1 MDKATFLGF
10 LLGITTVV
18 GAIVLGGDSAQ
29 FLYPPAILI
38 VLGGTLAGTL
48 IKFSLGQVGNSLKVA
63 FMAFRLPAEHPR
75 DLIERSKEIA
85 TVSRKNGL
93 LALEDEETPNDFYRK
108 GLQMLVDGLDP
119 ETVQRALR
127 EELEHAWERHEIGQ
141 RVFRSIGEQAPAF
154 GMIGTLVGLVQMLG
168 NLENPEAVGPG
179 MAVAL
184 LTTLYGA
191 VFAQLVAIPIA
202 DNLEQRAEAE
212 HTNHSLIMEA
222 VGLVQQGANTHL
234 MEELLGAYLPGRER
248 EKDERAEGREGA
260 S

>member
-1 MDKATFLGF
+1 MDKATFIGF

-18 GAIVLGGDSAQ
+18 GAIVLGGESAQ
-29 FLYPPAILI
+29 FLYPPALLI
-38 VLGGTLAGTL
+38 VFGGTLAGTL
-48 IKFSLGQVGNSLKVA
+48 IKFSLAQVGNSLKVA

-75 DLIERSKEIA
+75 ELIERSKEVA
-85 TVSRKNGL
+85 TVARKNGL
-93 LALEDEETPNDFYRK
+93 LALEDEEAPNDFYRK
-108 GLQMLVDGLDP
+108 GLQMLVDGMDP

-127 EELEHAWERHEIGQ
+127 EELDHAWERHEIGQ

-202 DNLEQRAEAE
+202 DNLEQRAETE
-212 HTNHSLIMEA
+212 YTNHSLIMEA
-222 VGLVQQGANTHL
+222 IGLVQQGANTHL
-234 MEELLGAYLPGRER
+234 MDELLGAYLPGRDR
-248 EKDERAEGREGA
+248 RKDDEAEGREGRP
-260 S
+260 

>member
-63 FMAFRLPAEHPR
+63 FMAFRLPAERPR

-85 TVSRKNGL
+85 NTARKNGL
-93 LALEDEETPNDFYRK
+93 LALEDEVSPNDFYRK
-108 GLQMLVDGLDP
+108 GLQMLVDGMDP
-119 ETVQRALR
+119 DTVQRALH
-127 EELEHAWERHEIGQ
+127 EELDHAWERHEIGQ

-202 DNLEQRAEAE
+202 DNLEQRAESE
-212 HTNHSLIMEA
+212 YTNNSLIMEA
-222 VGLVQQGANTHL
+222 IGLIQQGTNARL
-234 MEELLGAYLPGRER
+234 LDEILGAYLPGRER
-248 EKDERAEGREGA
+248 RQEVPGEGREEN